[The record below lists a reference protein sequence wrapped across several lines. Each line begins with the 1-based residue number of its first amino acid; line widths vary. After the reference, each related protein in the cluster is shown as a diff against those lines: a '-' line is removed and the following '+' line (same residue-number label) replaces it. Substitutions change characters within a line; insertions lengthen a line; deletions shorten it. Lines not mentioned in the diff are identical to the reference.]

1 MALRGFAKAVPH
13 TQSCVINT
21 TAQLNSYAILERE
34 TIKLSELKMTNS
46 TITKSQDESQDRAIW
61 DNLREAIAT
70 SSGFQ
75 RWQQEQDVDSVNNL
89 DLTVRRYLKETLETL
104 AY

>member
-1 MALRGFAKAVPH
+1 
-13 TQSCVINT
+13 
-21 TAQLNSYAILERE
+21 
-34 TIKLSELKMTNS
+34 MTNS
-46 TITKSQDESQDRAIW
+46 TITQSQDESQDRAIW
-61 DNLREAIAT
+61 MNLRVAIAN

-75 RWQQEQDVDSVNNL
+75 RWQQEQDVDSVKNL

>member
-1 MALRGFAKAVPH
+1 
-13 TQSCVINT
+13 
-21 TAQLNSYAILERE
+21 
-34 TIKLSELKMTNS
+34 MTNS
-46 TITKSQDESQDRAIW
+46 TITQSKDESQDRAIW
-61 DNLREAIAT
+61 ENLRTAIAT

-75 RWQQEQDVDSVNNL
+75 RWQQERDADSVNNL